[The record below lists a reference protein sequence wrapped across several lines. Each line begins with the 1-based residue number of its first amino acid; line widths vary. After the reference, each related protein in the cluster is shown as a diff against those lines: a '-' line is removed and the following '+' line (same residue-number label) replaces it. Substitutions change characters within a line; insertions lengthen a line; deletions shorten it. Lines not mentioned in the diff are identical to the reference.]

1 MSWKNLKIKGIPEI
15 NKVLAEFEVGEVEK
29 TPLGKFRVRVLEQQ
43 NGRIFAITN
52 LMYID
57 ETGYERGGYGSGKT
71 EEEALESCIK
81 DFLSYLPEDRR
92 LTEKDFST
100 ADPYDF

>member
-1 MSWKNLKIKGIPEI
+1 MTWMDLKIDGVADIEKIIGEYDIGEI
-15 NKVLAEFEVGEVEK
+15 LK
-29 TPLGKFRVRVLEQQ
+29 TPWGKFRVKVYQKQ
-43 NGRIFAITN
+43 DGTYDAITN